1 MEFSYEVQIEFTTIN
16 YYKDNQIILYL
27 LYKHINHP
35 PRRKIKMRK
44 TMRKSF
50 KQLLIE
56 NKQSLLTNKENMKEI
71 EERIEK
77 RHVAYSGA
85 SN

>member
-1 MEFSYEVQIEFTTIN
+1 
-16 YYKDNQIILYL
+16 
-27 LYKHINHP
+27 
-35 PRRKIKMRK
+35 
-44 TMRKSF
+44 
-50 KQLLIE
+50 
-56 NKQSLLTNKENMKEI
+56 KENMKEI

>member
-1 MEFSYEVQIEFTTIN
+1 
-16 YYKDNQIILYL
+16 
-27 LYKHINHP
+27 
-35 PRRKIKMRK
+35 
-44 TMRKSF
+44 MRKSF

-56 NKQSLLTNKENMKEI
+56 NKQSLLNNKENMKEI

-85 SN
+85 SNNKIKKIAYVGYLFLFYIEKRYSSL

>member
-1 MEFSYEVQIEFTTIN
+1 
-16 YYKDNQIILYL
+16 
-27 LYKHINHP
+27 
-35 PRRKIKMRK
+35 MRK
-44 TMRKSF
+44 KVRKSF

-77 RHVAYSGA
+77 RHVAYSA
-85 SN
+85 TSS

>member
-1 MEFSYEVQIEFTTIN
+1 
-16 YYKDNQIILYL
+16 
-27 LYKHINHP
+27 H
-35 PRRKIKMRK
+35 
-44 TMRKSF
+44 
-50 KQLLIE
+50 
-56 NKQSLLTNKENMKEI
+56 KENMKEI

>member
-1 MEFSYEVQIEFTTIN
+1 SRLN
-16 YYKDNQIILYL
+16 
-27 LYKHINHP
+27 
-35 PRRKIKMRK
+35 
-44 TMRKSF
+44 
-50 KQLLIE
+50 
-56 NKQSLLTNKENMKEI
+56 NKEYMTES

>member
-1 MEFSYEVQIEFTTIN
+1 
-16 YYKDNQIILYL
+16 
-27 LYKHINHP
+27 
-35 PRRKIKMRK
+35 MRK
-44 TMRKSF
+44 KMRKSF

-77 RHVAYSGA
+77 RHVAYSAA

>member
-1 MEFSYEVQIEFTTIN
+1 
-16 YYKDNQIILYL
+16 
-27 LYKHINHP
+27 
-35 PRRKIKMRK
+35 MRK
-44 TMRKSF
+44 KVRKSF

-56 NKQSLLTNKENMKEI
+56 NKQSLLNNKENMKEI

-85 SN
+85 VIK

>member
-1 MEFSYEVQIEFTTIN
+1 MVIFSSVFGQV
-16 YYKDNQIILYL
+16 
-27 LYKHINHP
+27 
-35 PRRKIKMRK
+35 
-44 TMRKSF
+44 
-50 KQLLIE
+50 QLLIE
-56 NKQSLLTNKENMKEI
+56 NKQSLLNNKENMKEI

>member
-1 MEFSYEVQIEFTTIN
+1 
-16 YYKDNQIILYL
+16 
-27 LYKHINHP
+27 
-35 PRRKIKMRK
+35 
-44 TMRKSF
+44 MRKSF

-56 NKQSLLTNKENMKEI
+56 NKQSLLNNKENMKEI

-77 RHVAYSGA
+77 RHVTYSGS

>member
-1 MEFSYEVQIEFTTIN
+1 
-16 YYKDNQIILYL
+16 
-27 LYKHINHP
+27 
-35 PRRKIKMRK
+35 MRK
-44 TMRKSF
+44 KVRKSF

-56 NKQSLLTNKENMKEI
+56 NKQSLLNNKENMKEI

-77 RHVAYSGA
+77 RHVAYNGV

>member
-1 MEFSYEVQIEFTTIN
+1 N
-16 YYKDNQIILYL
+16 
-27 LYKHINHP
+27 
-35 PRRKIKMRK
+35 
-44 TMRKSF
+44 
-50 KQLLIE
+50 
-56 NKQSLLTNKENMKEI
+56 NKENMKEI

>member
-1 MEFSYEVQIEFTTIN
+1 
-16 YYKDNQIILYL
+16 
-27 LYKHINHP
+27 
-35 PRRKIKMRK
+35 MRK
-44 TMRKSF
+44 KVRKSF

-56 NKQSLLTNKENMKEI
+56 NKQSLLNNKENMKEI

-77 RHVAYSGA
+77 RHVTYSGA

>member
-1 MEFSYEVQIEFTTIN
+1 
-16 YYKDNQIILYL
+16 
-27 LYKHINHP
+27 
-35 PRRKIKMRK
+35 MRK
-44 TMRKSF
+44 KVRKSF

-56 NKQSLLTNKENMKEI
+56 NKQSLLNNKENMKEI

-77 RHVAYSGA
+77 RHVTYRAA

>member
-1 MEFSYEVQIEFTTIN
+1 
-16 YYKDNQIILYL
+16 
-27 LYKHINHP
+27 
-35 PRRKIKMRK
+35 MRK
-44 TMRKSF
+44 KVRKSF

-56 NKQSLLTNKENMKEI
+56 NKQSLLNNKENMKKI

-77 RHVAYSGA
+77 RHVAYSGS

>member
-1 MEFSYEVQIEFTTIN
+1 
-16 YYKDNQIILYL
+16 
-27 LYKHINHP
+27 
-35 PRRKIKMRK
+35 MRK
-44 TMRKSF
+44 KVRKSF

-77 RHVAYSGA
+77 RHVAYNVA
-85 SN
+85 NN

>member
-1 MEFSYEVQIEFTTIN
+1 
-16 YYKDNQIILYL
+16 
-27 LYKHINHP
+27 
-35 PRRKIKMRK
+35 MRK
-44 TMRKSF
+44 KVRKSF

-56 NKQSLLTNKENMKEI
+56 NKQSLLNNKENMKEI

-77 RHVAYSGA
+77 RHVAYSDS